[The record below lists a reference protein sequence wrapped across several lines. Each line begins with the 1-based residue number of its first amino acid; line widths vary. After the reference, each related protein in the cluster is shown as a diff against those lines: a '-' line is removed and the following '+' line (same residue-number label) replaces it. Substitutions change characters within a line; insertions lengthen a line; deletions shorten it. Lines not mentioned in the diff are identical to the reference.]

1 MRLLELRNK
10 KNITQKE
17 IAEKLFLTQN
27 GYSSY
32 ENGRTEP
39 NIETLCKLADF
50 YDVSLDYLVGR
61 ERNNDIGYL
70 NDRQISAIKLL
81 KLLNEENLI
90 QEIGRLNL
98 LIELQ
103 Q

>member
-61 ERNNDIGYL
+61 ERSNDIGYL